1 MDNMIAAQRLMAKRE
16 DYRTA
21 HILHLLLCIPTAGL
35 WVFIWMICAL
45 SNSIER
51 GKIDRKL
58 ARLGGE

>member
-1 MDNMIAAQRLMAKRE
+1 MAKRE

-35 WVFIWMICAL
+35 WVFVWMICAL